1 MIEPSGCCPRDFTES
16 LKFEFLKK
24 GAYMPKGREKEREL
38 RRKYRKKHQ
47 RLKALDKTQRKVGA
61 KTK

>member
-1 MIEPSGCCPRDFTES
+1 MIEPGGGCPRDFTES
-16 LKFEFLKK
+16 LKFAFLKK
-24 GAYMPKGREKEREL
+24 EACMPKGREKEREL
-38 RRKYRKKHQ
+38 RRKYRKNQQ

>member
-1 MIEPSGCCPRDFTES
+1 
-16 LKFEFLKK
+16 
-24 GAYMPKGREKEREL
+24 MPKGREKEREL
-38 RRKYRKKHQ
+38 RRKHRKNQQ